1 MFEPT
6 LKDKIEKRIQKQLKP
21 IMLPIR
27 KKQLMSTDFTIIS
40 NNCWG
45 G

>member
-6 LKDKIEKRIQKQLKP
+6 LKDRIEKRIQKQLKP
-21 IMLPIR
+21 VLLPIR
-27 KKQLMSTDFTIIS
+27 KGKLKSTDFTIIS